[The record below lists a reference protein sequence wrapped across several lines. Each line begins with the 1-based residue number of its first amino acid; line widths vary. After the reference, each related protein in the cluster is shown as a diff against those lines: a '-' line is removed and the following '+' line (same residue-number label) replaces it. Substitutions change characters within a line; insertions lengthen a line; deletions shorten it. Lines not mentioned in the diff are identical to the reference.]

1 MFKAERLSNIEL
13 LRIVAMFLV
22 LVVHSDFF
30 SLSAPTS
37 MEIANSPKQ
46 SYIRIFIES
55 FSIVCVNVFVMISGW
70 FGIRPRLKN
79 VSSFLYQCIF
89 FLFGIYFL
97 SILLGKE
104 SFSKDGLSYCFLLQ
118 PWNWFIKAYLF
129 LLILSPVLNLFIA
142 GVKKKTAIV
151 VIFFFFLFQSV
162 YGWYFDSVNWFAG
175 GYSTI
180 SFIGLYILM
189 QYKRKY
195 MNLKKLSS
203 IVYFS
208 SFLSTAILL
217 TVLFVVFEGK
227 RDIVFM
233 YNNPLVIFSSYCF
246 FMTFERMKIKNK
258 IVNLIASS
266 SFAVFLLHTNPFVC
280 KQYFVPFI
288 QRLYSDYSG
297 IECLGYIFIFLIVV
311 FVFSVFIDQFR
322 KFSFNKVILP
332 ILSLYDKNPQ

>member
-1 MFKAERLSNIEL
+1 MSKAERLSNIEL

-37 MEIANSPKQ
+37 VEIANSPLQ

-79 VSSFLYQCIF
+79 VSYFLYQCIF
-89 FLFGIYFL
+89 FLFGIYIL
-97 SILLGKE
+97 SILAGKE
-104 SFSKDGLSYCFLLQ
+104 CFSKEGLAYCFLLH
-118 PWNWFIKAYLF
+118 PWNWFIKAYLL
-129 LLILSPVLNLFIA
+129 LLILSPILNLFIA
-142 GVKKKTAIV
+142 NVEKKTAV
-151 VIFFFFLFQSV
+151 VVLFSFFSFQSV

-180 SFIGLYILM
+180 SFVGLYILM

-195 MNLKKLSS
+195 MNIMSFSS

-208 SFLSTAILL
+208 LFLLTAIFL
-217 TVLFVVFEGK
+217 TVLFVIFEGK

-233 YNNPLVIFSSYCF
+233 YNNPMVIFSSYCF

-258 IVNLIASS
+258 IINFIASS

-288 QRLYSDYSG
+288 QRLYSCYSG
-297 IECLGYIFIFLIVV
+297 MECIGYIFVFIIAI
-311 FVFSVFIDQFR
+311 FVFAVFIDQFR
-322 KFSFNKVILP
+322 KFSFNKVIIP
-332 ILSLYDKNPQ
+332 ILSQYDKNL